1 MEKGYKLY
9 ECPEGAD
16 PILLAEG
23 KIDVISAKV
32 EELKTAAESGAA
44 GGQTTE

>member
-1 MEKGYKLY
+1 MDKGYKLY
-9 ECPEGAD
+9 EMPEGAD

-32 EELKTAAESGAA
+32 DELAAVVAQADAGEQTA
-44 GGQTTE
+44 